1 MDFITSK
8 AECLADDPSL
18 YVPGEVDRHIER
30 KMRGTTKKP
39 SAFLN
44 FSVGNP
50 SESCLRASQE

>member
-1 MDFITSK
+1 MSK